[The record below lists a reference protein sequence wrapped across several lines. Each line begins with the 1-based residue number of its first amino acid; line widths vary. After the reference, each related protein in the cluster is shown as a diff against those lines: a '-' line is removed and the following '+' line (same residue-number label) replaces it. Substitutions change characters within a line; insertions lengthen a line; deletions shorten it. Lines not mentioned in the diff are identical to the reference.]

1 MKQSPILELSD
12 VSKHFDS
19 TQGRNVVLRD
29 VNLTIYAG
37 QKVSIVGA
45 SGSGKSTLLSLI
57 TGLLRPDTGIVTIKG
72 TDIQQLND
80 DERSKLRSKSIG
92 IALQSENLIPFL
104 TALENVKLALS
115 FAKRRVS
122 PNYALEL
129 LERMNV
135 AHLATYRPRQVSG
148 GEAQRI
154 SLAVAIANSPQILIA
169 DEMVAQLD
177 EVTAGRVVDDIFAS
191 DMAVLFVTHN
201 RQLADRAERK
211 FSVQD
216 KTVVEL

>member
-29 VNLTIYAG
+29 VNLRIYAG

-80 DERSKLRSKSIG
+80 DERSKLRSKNIG

-154 SLAVAIANSPQILIA
+154 SLAVAIANKPQILIA

>member
-1 MKQSPILELSD
+1 MKQLPILELSD
-12 VSKHFDS
+12 ASKHFDS
-19 TQGRNVVLRD
+19 TQGRNVVLHD

-80 DERSKLRSKSIG
+80 DERSKLRSKNIG

-154 SLAVAIANSPQILIA
+154 SLAVAIANKPEILIA